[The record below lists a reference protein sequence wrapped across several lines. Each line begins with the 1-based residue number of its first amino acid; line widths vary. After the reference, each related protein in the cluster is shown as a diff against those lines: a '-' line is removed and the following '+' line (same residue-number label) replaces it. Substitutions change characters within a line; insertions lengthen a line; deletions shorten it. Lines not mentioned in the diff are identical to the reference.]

1 MTAPLETPLTGH
13 CTCGSVRY
21 ELQAA
26 PMYVHCCHCSWCQ
39 REAGS
44 AFALNAL
51 IESSQL
57 KLLSGMVEETKLA
70 SKSGYGQVLKRCP
83 SCKVVLWSH
92 YGGAKEAVS
101 FVRVGTLDEPGRCPP
116 DIHIY
121 TTTKLPWVILDD
133 RVPVMEEFYQRSKL
147 WPPESVERYKKC
159 LGK

>member
-1 MTAPLETPLTGH
+1 MTAQLETTLTGH
-13 CTCGSVRY
+13 CTCGSVHY
-21 ELQAA
+21 ELLAS

-39 REAGS
+39 RETGS
-44 AFALNAL
+44 AFALNAM
-51 IESSQL
+51 IETSQL
-57 KLLSGMVEETKLA
+57 KVRSGMVEETKLS

-83 SCKVVLWSH
+83 ACKVVLWSH
-92 YGGAKEAVS
+92 YGGAKEAVA

-133 RVPVMEEFYQRSKL
+133 KVPAMEEFYQRSKL
-147 WPPESVERYKKC
+147 WPPASIERYKKC